1 MHARSRLLAAIMV
14 GAMLL
19 GVAGCTGGGGA
30 GTKTGA
36 TGGGSASGTSTSA
49 EWKPVTLDDDA
60 GRSVTITKL
69 PMRIVS
75 LAPGNTEIVAA
86 LGLTSR
92 LVGVTTYDDYPPEVK
107 SLPKV
112 GDFVTPNLEA
122 IAALKPDLVLVT
134 TGVQADAVAK
144 LEKLGAKVVAV
155 DPASIDR
162 LYVDIEEVGRVVG
175 EPEKASAIVT
185 DMKARIAEVRAKI
198 AGRKPVTAFIEI
210 AQNPLYTTGPG
221 TLLSDVLTQA
231 GGRNIVTKPAYVAY
245 SLEELLK
252 NDPAVY
258 LATKGSMNDP
268 LDVAKRPGYEK
279 LSAVRNGRV
288 FALTDNLVSRPGP
301 RVAQGVKE
309 IASRLY
315 PDAFK

>member
-1 MHARSRLLAAIMV
+1 
-14 GAMLL
+14 
-19 GVAGCTGGGGA
+19 
-30 GTKTGA
+30 
-36 TGGGSASGTSTSA
+36 
-49 EWKPVTLDDDA
+49 
-60 GRSVTITKL
+60 
-69 PMRIVS
+69 
-75 LAPGNTEIVAA
+75 VAA